1 MLTIQLF
8 GIILVLIGIILSF
21 QTVRDKINL
30 NAGIGWL
37 IAAVGMLLLS
47 FCEFFAG
54 SLIYAIISLIF
65 VMVNIYFCI
74 NDFK

>member
-47 FCEFFAG
+47 FCDFFAG

-65 VMVNIYFCI
+65 AMVNIYFCI

>member
-1 MLTIQLF
+1 MLTIRLF
-8 GIILVLIGIILSF
+8 SILFILIGLILSF
-21 QTVRDKINL
+21 QTVCDKINIST
-30 NAGIGWL
+30 GIGWL
-37 IAAVGMLLLS
+37 ISAVGMFLLS

-65 VMVNIYFCI
+65 AMVNIYFCV

>member
-8 GIILVLIGIILSF
+8 GIILVLIGVILSF

-65 VMVNIYFCI
+65 VMVNIYFYI

>member
-1 MLTIQLF
+1 MLTIRLF
-8 GIILVLIGIILSF
+8 SILFILIGVILSF
-21 QTVRDKINL
+21 QTVCDKINL
-30 NAGIGWL
+30 STGIGWL

-65 VMVNIYFCI
+65 AMVNIYFCM

>member
-1 MLTIQLF
+1 
-8 GIILVLIGIILSF
+8 
-21 QTVRDKINL
+21 VRDKINL
-30 NAGIGWL
+30 NTGIGWL

-65 VMVNIYFCI
+65 AMVNIYFCI

>member
-8 GIILVLIGIILSF
+8 GILLVLIGVILSF

-30 NAGIGWL
+30 NTGIGWL

-54 SLIYAIISLIF
+54 SLIYATISLIF

>member
-1 MLTIQLF
+1 MLTIRLF
-8 GIILVLIGIILSF
+8 SILFILIGVILSF
-21 QTVRDKINL
+21 QTVCDKINL
-30 NAGIGWL
+30 STDIGWL

-65 VMVNIYFCI
+65 AMVNIYFFI